1 MASLERDEFGN
12 VVGDTKYWND
22 DFAGGFDNDGF
33 FGDPRRMAQELNFDP
48 ATGEYTPFGY
58 NGGPLASGIFGATP
72 TPPDMSLLSEQR
84 TPLSDMGYDP
94 ETTARL
100 AAMLDPN
107 STTRPAPPIPGMAP
121 RDGDP
126 RRMSLLSPTT
136 GVNGGTI
143 LNPVAVDPG
152 QSTPQAFPLPG
163 SQPRVGAFEPPPIPG
178 GQRSFSYPNVER
190 DASVPSWMV
199 NNPDFD
205 PRAASQTGMQE
216 YTNPATGE
224 TYMGGTSS
232 NNQYMV
238 DPSLEGDFFSLPSGG
253 GSLMRSN
260 GSEFSGIF
268 GASPTPTPSPDIGL
282 PTLAPVSSTP
292 APSASQPTPYTQ
304 DFDSMHR
311 EQHSQM
317 GGGITSVAPSD
328 NFTRP
333 TWSGSPGPMSMGNP
347 FSFQQPGYQTGSP
360 FGSMP
365 SQFGGGLPRGYYT

>member
-1 MASLERDEFGN
+1 MTPPPSTGDPVRDAEN
-12 VVGDTKYWND
+12 MRS
-22 DFAGGFDNDGF
+22 FANQYAQIYGSDNARVMGYTGPDIPRPGIQRPGQGARPDLGVQTMDPGQMPAARGPAGFDNDGF
-33 FGDPRRMAQELNFDP
+33 FGDQVFQAQEL
-48 ATGEYTPFGY
+48 

-72 TPPDMSLLSEQR
+72 TPS
-84 TPLSDMGYDP
+84 
-94 ETTARL
+94 
-100 AAMLDPN
+100 N
-107 STTRPAPPIPGMAP
+107 
-121 RDGDP
+121 
-126 RRMSLLSPTT
+126 
-136 GVNGGTI
+136 
-143 LNPVAVDPG
+143 PG
-152 QSTPQAFPLPG
+152 QPMPDP
-163 SQPRVGAFEPPPIPG
+163 QPRVGAFEPPPIPG
-178 GQRSFSYPNVER
+178 MDGRSFSYPNVER

-205 PRAASQTGMQE
+205 PRSPSQSGMQE
-216 YTNPATGE
+216 HTNPATGE

-238 DPSLEGDFFSLPSGG
+238 DPSLQGEFTTPNGG

-268 GASPTPTPSPDIGL
+268 GASPSPTPSPDIGL